1 MTKQKHTKPM
11 GIPKQLDSSPNLAA
25 IKLAEMVVQVLDKK
39 CRNGCSPKNY
49 KWDGFQN
56 GNGTECG
63 VDIERLISKA
73 KKFLQDTERKPNV
86 IKFRLHRGGF
96 RASMDTTQEF

>member
-56 GNGTECG
+56 GNGTEYRYC
-63 VDIERLISKA
+63 LTLP
-73 KKFLQDTERKPNV
+73 KK
-86 IKFRLHRGGF
+86 LHK
-96 RASMDTTQEF
+96 TTTSYL

>member
-39 CRNGCSPKNY
+39 CRNGCSPKTT
-49 KWDGFQN
+49 N
-56 GNGTECG
+56 GMAFKTVTVQSAE
-63 VDIERLISKA
+63 
-73 KKFLQDTERKPNV
+73 
-86 IKFRLHRGGF
+86 
-96 RASMDTTQEF
+96 